1 MTSSASSHH
10 SREYSPASGSGP
22 DSVTR
27 KPSGGPIPSADS
39 QQTVISQR
47 PPIAATV
54 QNTGDAPSRR
64 VPANILGQRLGDIEL
79 VEHIGGGGMGQVYRG
94 EDKRLG
100 REVAVKI
107 LARDQSVEPD
117 AVRRFLNEAR
127 SAARLNHQNIA
138 QVYSAGESEDHPYIV
153 FEFVQGVNL
162 RAMIEEQGPLTLE
175 EALSYTLQIA
185 DALAHAAERRVVHRD
200 VKPSNVLIAPNGQA
214 KLIDLG
220 LARLNSPGEPDGD
233 LTASGVTLG
242 TFDYI
247 SPEQAR
253 DPRNADSR
261 SDIYSLG
268 CTLFYMLTGRPPFP
282 EGTVLQKLLQHQG
295 DDPPDVCQFRPDLP
309 DEVSQVLA
317 KMMAKDPRR
326 RYPDSARLMEA
337 LLTLADLIGL
347 RPAGPAHAIWLP
359 PQESRISTLHRQ
371 TPWLAPTVSLA
382 CLVLA
387 LHLFWSSR
395 ETSGS
400 MQDFLDLNGQP
411 VAIQANPDDTP
422 ANPPTS
428 PASATDGSLGSVPPG
443 SPNGASNQASE
454 GAAPASSP
462 PFLQASASPVPSLR
476 QSLLK
481 PPNPRSALPSPSLA
495 VSYVPGAQAQG
506 LSVRS
511 MLGPVSGSLSAPT
524 ALPPGTQNVSAPV
537 GPAAP
542 LIPLIVTADP
552 QNDNEFRTLEAAL
565 ASIQEAKLIE
575 LRYNGRTIERPF
587 IVSGRQ
593 LTIRAGSGFSP
604 VLAFEPRG
612 ADPVLCPRDMIQVS
626 DAILVIEKIALELNV
641 PRDMPSESWTLFR
654 LLTGGRIRLDACSL
668 RIRNASDTF
677 RSYHQDVAF
686 FRIAPEE
693 PRPIPSPEPLRAERE
708 PDIELRNSMACGEAG
723 LIRVSESR
731 PLRIKWQNGLL
742 ATTEPAL
749 SVGGSGRKPNSGA
762 RMYIEWRQVT
772 AVTGNSL
779 VRLTLAPHRPHL
791 APLDF
796 SGLSA
801 CVLSSRQYP
810 LIQITGATEISE
822 LRNQLVW
829 TSESNVFQESRTV
842 LVVGDAFGAVIQ
854 DDELAVAMG
863 LPTSPTTLKWQA
875 TSTDRP
881 MQAME
886 CSDFKLNLAE
896 SGIPETTPPPGFL
909 ADPTPGPPAPVQ
921 PAAERPETL

>member
-1 MTSSASSHH
+1 MPGN
-10 SREYSPASGSGP
+10 ESGST
-22 DSVTR
+22 TR
-27 KPSGGPIPSADS
+27 KTSGEPIPSADS
-39 QQTVISQR
+39 QQTVISHR
-47 PPIAATV
+47 PPIAAAV
-54 QNTGDAPSRR
+54 QNAGDAPSWQL
-64 VPANILGQRLGDIEL
+64 PTTILGKRLGDIEL

-107 LARDQSVEPD
+107 LARDQSAEPD

-185 DALAHAAERRVVHRD
+185 DALAHAAERRIVHRD

-268 CTLFYMLTGRPPFP
+268 CTLFFMLTGRPPFP

-295 DDPPDVCQFRPDLP
+295 DEPPDVCQFRPDLP
-309 DEVSQVLA
+309 DEASQVLA

-382 CLVLA
+382 CLVFA
-387 LHLFWSSR
+387 LHLFWASR
-395 ETSGS
+395 ETSGN
-400 MQDFLDLNGQP
+400 MQDFLDLNGQT
-411 VAIQANPDDTP
+411 VAAQANPDDAPT
-422 ANPPTS
+422 NPPTS
-428 PASATDGSLGSVPPG
+428 PASPSDGSLGGTPPG
-443 SPNGASNQASE
+443 SPNGASTQTVE
-454 GAAPASSP
+454 DAAPTSPP
-462 PFLQASASPVPSLR
+462 PFLQASVSPVPSLR

-481 PPNPRSALPSPSLA
+481 PTGPPNPRSALPSPSLA
-495 VSYVPGAQAQG
+495 VSYVPGAPAQG

-511 MLGPVSGSLSAPT
+511 MLGPVSGGLSPPT
-524 ALPPGTQNVSAPV
+524 ALPPSTQSVSAPV
-537 GPAAP
+537 GPAEP

-552 QNDNEFRTLEAAL
+552 QNDNEYRTLEAAL
-565 ASIQEAKLIE
+565 ASNQEAKLIE
-575 LRYNGRTIERPF
+575 LRYSGRTVESPF
-587 IVSGRQ
+587 TVSGRQ

-612 ADPVLCPRDMIQVS
+612 TDPVLCPRDMIQVS
-626 DAILVIEKIALELNV
+626 DAVLVIEKIALELNV
-641 PRDMPSESWTLFR
+641 PRDMPSESWSLFR
-654 LLTGGRIRLDACSL
+654 MLTGGRIRLDACSL
-668 RIRNASDTF
+668 RIRNASDTLQ
-677 RSYHQDVAF
+677 SYHQNAAF

-693 PRPIPSPEPLRAERE
+693 PRLIPSPEPLRAERE

-723 LIRVSESR
+723 LIRVSESS

-749 SVGGSGRKPNSGA
+749 SVGGSGRKPNPGA
-762 RMYIEWRQVT
+762 RMSIEWREVT

-791 APLDF
+791 VPLDF

-810 LIQITGATEISE
+810 LIQVTGATEISE

-829 TSESNVFQESRTV
+829 TSESNVFQESRTPL
-842 LVVGDAFGAVIQ
+842 LVSDGLGAVVQ
-854 DDELAVAMG
+854 DDELAAAMG
-863 LPTSPTTLKWQA
+863 LPTSPTILKWQS

-886 CSDFKLNLAE
+886 CSDFRLNLAD
-896 SGIPETTPPPGFL
+896 SKIPETTPPPGFR
-909 ADPTPGPPAPVQ
+909 ADPTPGPPAPLQ
-921 PAAERPETL
+921 PPTERPETL